1 MIVYNTWR
9 ARSAH
14 LEVRCE
20 SQEEENLAKGDADSD
35 GDVYNINKEGN
46 TECSSIRE
54 VLGAHKQL
62 GAHSSLNG
70 GARLG
75 T

>member
-1 MIVYNTWR
+1 MLRGSSRLGCNC
-9 ARSAH
+9 ACND
-14 LEVRCE
+14 VRFHDDLKCT
-20 SQEEENLAKGDADSD
+20 AA
-35 GDVYNINKEGN
+35 I
-46 TECSSIRE
+46 SISRE